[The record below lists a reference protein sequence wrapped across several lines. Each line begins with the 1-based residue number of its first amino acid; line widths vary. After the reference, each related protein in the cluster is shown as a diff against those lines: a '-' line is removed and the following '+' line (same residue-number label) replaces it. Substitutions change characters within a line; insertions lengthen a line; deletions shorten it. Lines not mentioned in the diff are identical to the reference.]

1 MSSTGNKSEGVEHPR
16 TASGNRAIL
25 ATLNDLLRNELAAT
39 QSYEQALTGP
49 EGPETR
55 KRFQKCERS
64 HRARAA
70 WLRAQVVAHGGEP
83 TANPPPWRV
92 FAPAGDALGMA
103 EKVTL
108 VALAEGEEHSL
119 REYREALPRLD
130 TPTRT
135 LVSGEMIPEQLRTFE
150 MIIQLKS
157 AFEDASA
164 QVVALVADHDTSSGR
179 SAVRSPR
186 KGLGGGAPHE
196 R

>member
-1 MSSTGNKSEGVEHPR
+1 MSDTGNKSEGVEPPGR
-16 TASGNRAIL
+16 ASGNRAIL

-39 QSYEQALTGP
+39 HSYERALAGP

-55 KRFQKCERS
+55 KSFQKCERS

-92 FAPAGDALGMA
+92 FAPARDALGIA

-108 VALAEGEEHSL
+108 VALAEGEEHNL
-119 REYREALPRLD
+119 RDYREALPRLD
-130 TPTRT
+130 TPTRI

-150 MIIQLKS
+150 MISQLKT
-157 AFEDASA
+157 AFDAPA
-164 QVVALVADHDTSSGR
+164 IKWWR
-179 SAVRSPR
+179 S
-186 KGLGGGAPHE
+186 
-196 R
+196 